1 MARNARHMGGP
12 FLSRT
17 ATVMFRGLETFVQ
30 GISLWLGTLR
40 VDRFLRVGTL
50 LFAATMFTNVLN
62 FLFQVTMGRMLAA
75 TDYGTMN
82 ALLSTFMIAAIPFTT
97 ISMILTRQASVF
109 KAQGQLAGIHGLFQW
124 TYGRLFAVG
133 LPALVVFLL
142 LAPMLRGFLHMETT
156 LPIILMGLV
165 IFLSVSFPVNL
176 AFLGG
181 LQRFIPMAITSG
193 SLGPLK
199 FSLCVL
205 FVVLGLGVNGVFIGH
220 ILCYLGLFLISYWPI
235 RRTLRYVGTPPEKP
249 RRLFIRAYPELLAN
263 LAFAFMTQFDL
274 VLVKHLFPA
283 ETVGTYAVAAVFGRA
298 VMYLPGGLILALFPM
313 VAENHAL
320 NKSQTT
326 MLWKA
331 LAYTLLLSGCG
342 TLLYW
347 LFPEPILSL
356 LFSGKYLEAAPL
368 LTYYG
373 VAMLPMA
380 LLLITMNF
388 HIARGHG
395 RVWVVVALGAMVE
408 ILAILLWHQNLGR
421 ILTAVFAGGSV
432 ALVASA
438 WPLLRTGNR

>member
-1 MARNARHMGGP
+1 
-12 FLSRT
+12 LSRT
-17 ATVMFRGLETFVQ
+17 ATFMIRGIEAFAQ
-30 GISLWLGTLR
+30 AISVWLGTLR

-50 LFAATMFTNVLN
+50 LFVATMFTNVLN
-62 FLFQVTMGRMLAA
+62 FLFQVTMGRMLGAA
-75 TDYGTMN
+75 DYGTMN

-97 ISMILTRQASVF
+97 IAMILTRQASVF
-109 KAQGQLAGIHGLFQW
+109 KAQGQLAGIRGLFHW
-124 TYGRLFAVG
+124 TYRRLLAVG
-133 LPALVVFLL
+133 LPALVVFLP
-142 LAPMLRGFLHMETT
+142 LAPVLRGFLRMETT
-156 LPIILMGLV
+156 LPIILMGFV
-165 IFLSVSFPVNL
+165 IFLSISFPVNL

-205 FVVLGLGVNGVFIGH
+205 FVVLGLGINGVFIGH

-235 RRTLRYVGTPPEKP
+235 RQSLRHVGTLQEKP

-274 VLVKHLFPA
+274 VLVKHLFAA

-298 VMYLPGGLILALFPM
+298 VMYLPGGLVLALFPM

-320 NKSQTT
+320 NKNQTT

-342 TLLYW
+342 ALLYW
-347 LFPEPILSL
+347 LFPEPILRL
-356 LFSGKYLEAAPL
+356 LFSGKYLDAAPL

-373 VAMLPMA
+373 IAMLPMA
-380 LLLITMNF
+380 LVLIVMNF
-388 HIARGHG
+388 HIARAHG
-395 RVWVVVALGAMVE
+395 RIWVVIALGVIVE
-408 ILAILLWHQNLGR
+408 VLAILLYHQNLGQ
-421 ILTAVFAGGSV
+421 ILKAVFAGGSV
-432 ALVASA
+432 ALVSSV
-438 WPLLRTGNR
+438 WPLLRGGR

>member
-1 MARNARHMGGP
+1 
-12 FLSRT
+12 
-17 ATVMFRGLETFVQ
+17 MFRGLETFVQ
-30 GISLWLGTLR
+30 AIPLWLGTLR

-62 FLFQVTMGRMLAA
+62 FLFQVTMGRMLVPA
-75 TDYGTMN
+75 DYGTMN

-97 ISMILTRQASVF
+97 ISMILTRQASLF
-109 KAQGQLAGIHGLFQW
+109 KAQGQIAGIRGLFQW
-124 TYGRLFAVG
+124 TYRRLLAVG

-142 LAPMLRGFLHMETT
+142 LAPMLRGFLQMETT
-156 LPIILMGLV
+156 VPIILMGFV

-181 LQRFIPMAITSG
+181 LQHFGAMAITSG

-199 FSLCVL
+199 YSLCVL
-205 FVVLGLGVNGVFIGH
+205 FVVLGLGINGVFIGH
-220 ILCYLGLFLISYWPI
+220 ILCYVGLFLISYWPI
-235 RRTLRYVGTPPEKP
+235 RRALRHVGSPQEKP
-249 RRLFIRAYPELLAN
+249 RRLFARAYPELLAN

-283 ETVGTYAVAAVFGRA
+283 ELVGTYAVAAVFGRA
-298 VMYLPGGLILALFPM
+298 VMYLPGGLVLALFPM

-320 NKSQTT
+320 NKNQTN

-331 LAYTLLLSGCG
+331 LTYTLLLSGSG

-347 LFPEPILSL
+347 LFPEAILRL
-356 LFSGKYLEAAPL
+356 LFGGKYPEAAPL
-368 LTYYG
+368 LTAYG
-373 VAMLPMA
+373 IAMLPMA
-380 LLLITMNF
+380 LLLIAMNF

-395 RVWVVVALGAMVE
+395 RVWVFIALGAVVE
-408 ILAILLWHQNLGR
+408 VLAILLWHQDLGQ
-421 ILTAVFAGGSV
+421 ILKAVFAGGSV
-432 ALVASA
+432 ALAASI

>member
-1 MARNARHMGGP
+1 MARNAGHLGGG
-12 FLSRT
+12 LVSRT
-17 ATVMFRGLETFVQ
+17 ATFMFRGIEAFAQ
-30 GISLWLGTLR
+30 AISVWLGTLR

-50 LFAATMFTNVLN
+50 LFVATMFTNALN
-62 FLFQVTMGRMLAA
+62 FLFQVAMGRMLIPA
-75 TDYGTMN
+75 DYGTMN
-82 ALLSTFMIAAIPFTT
+82 ALLSTFMIAAIPFAT

-109 KAQGQLAGIHGLFQW
+109 KAQGQLAGIHGLFHW
-124 TYGRLFAVG
+124 TYRRLAAVG
-133 LPALVVFLL
+133 LPALLVFVL
-142 LAPMLRGFLHMETT
+142 LAPMLRGFLRMETT
-156 LPIILMGLV
+156 LPVILMGLV

-205 FVVLGLGVNGVFIGH
+205 FVVLGLGINGVFIGH
-220 ILCYLGLFLISYWPI
+220 ILCYLGLFLISHWPI
-235 RRTLRYVGTPPEKP
+235 RQTLRHVGTLQEKP

-298 VMYLPGGLILALFPM
+298 VMYLPGGLVLALFPM

-320 NKSQTT
+320 KKDQTT

-347 LFPEPILSL
+347 LFPEPILRL

-373 VAMLPMA
+373 IAMLPMA

-395 RVWVVVALGAMVE
+395 RVWVIITLGAIVE
-408 ILAILLWHQNLGR
+408 ILAISCWHQNFR
-421 ILTAVFAGGSV
+421 QILAAVFAGGV
-432 ALVASA
+432 AALLLSL
-438 WPLLRTGNR
+438 WPLVRGLR

>member
-1 MARNARHMGGP
+1 
-12 FLSRT
+12 
-17 ATVMFRGLETFVQ
+17 MFRDFETFVQ
-30 GISLWLGTLR
+30 AISVRLGTLG

-50 LFAATMFTNVLN
+50 LCIAAMFTNILN
-62 FLFQVTMGRMLAA
+62 FLFQVTMGRMLIPA
-75 TDYGTMN
+75 DYGTMN

-97 ISMILTRQASVF
+97 ISMVLTRQASLF
-109 KAQGQLAGIHGLFQW
+109 KAQGQLAGIRGLFQW
-124 TYGRLFAVG
+124 TYRRLLAVG
-133 LPALVVFLL
+133 LPAVVVFLL
-142 LAPMLRGFLHMETT
+142 LAPMLRGFLQMQTT
-156 LPIILMGLV
+156 LPIILMGFV

-181 LQRFIPMAITSG
+181 LQHFVSMAIASG

-205 FVVLGLGVNGVFIGH
+205 FVILGLGINGVFIGH

-235 RRTLRYVGTPPEKP
+235 RQTLRHVGTWQEKP

-298 VMYLPGGLILALFPM
+298 VMYLPSGLVLALFPM

-320 NKSQTT
+320 NKNQTT

-331 LAYTLLLSGCG
+331 FTYTLLLSGCG

-347 LFPEPILSL
+347 LFPEAILRL
-356 LFSGKYLEAAPL
+356 LFGGKYLEAAPL
-368 LTYYG
+368 LAYYG

-380 LLLITMNF
+380 LLLISMNF

-395 RVWVVVALGAMVE
+395 RVWVVIALGAALE
-408 ILAILLWHQNLGR
+408 ILTILLWHRNLTE
-421 ILTAVFAGGSV
+421 ILRAVFAGGFASLVLSLWPV
-432 ALVASA
+432 ARRS
-438 WPLLRTGNR
+438 T

>member
-1 MARNARHMGGP
+1 M
-12 FLSRT
+12 SRR
-17 ATVMFRGLETFVQ
+17 ATTMFRDLDTFVQ
-30 GISLWLGTLR
+30 AISVWLGTLG

-50 LFAATMFTNVLN
+50 LCVATMFTNILN
-62 FLFQVTMGRMLAA
+62 FLFQVAMGRMLVP

-97 ISMILTRQASVF
+97 ISMILTRQASLF
-109 KAQGQLAGIHGLFQW
+109 KAQGQLAGIRGLFQW
-124 TYGRLFAVG
+124 TYRRLLAVG
-133 LPALVVFLL
+133 LPALVLFLL
-142 LAPMLRGFLHMETT
+142 LAPVLRGFLQMETT
-156 LPIILMGLV
+156 VPIILMGFV

-181 LQRFIPMAITSG
+181 LQHFVPMAIASG

-205 FVVLGLGVNGVFIGH
+205 FVVLGLGINGVFIGH
-220 ILCYLGLFLISYWPI
+220 ILCYAGLFLISYWPI
-235 RRTLRYVGTPPEKP
+235 SRALRHVGPLQEKP
-249 RRLFIRAYPELLAN
+249 RRLFSRAYPELLAN

-298 VMYLPGGLILALFPM
+298 VMYLPGGLVLALFPM

-320 NKSQTT
+320 HKNQTN

-347 LFPEPILSL
+347 LFPEAILRL
-356 LFSGKYLEAAPL
+356 LFNGKYLEVAPL

-373 VAMLPMA
+373 IAMLPMA
-380 LLLITMNF
+380 LLFIAMNF

-395 RVWVVVALGAMVE
+395 HIWVVIALGAAVE
-408 ILAILLWHQNLGR
+408 ILTILVWHQNLTQ
-421 ILTAVFAGGSV
+421 ILRAVFVGGFASLFLSLWPV
-432 ALVASA
+432 ARRSK
-438 WPLLRTGNR
+438 